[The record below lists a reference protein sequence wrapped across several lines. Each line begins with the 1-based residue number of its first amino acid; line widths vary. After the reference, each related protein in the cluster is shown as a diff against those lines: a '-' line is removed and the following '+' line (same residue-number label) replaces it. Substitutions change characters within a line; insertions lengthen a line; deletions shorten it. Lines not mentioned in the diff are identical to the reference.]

1 MAPPLSVQKPWG
13 NKDDPTVAI
22 HPGKTP
28 RESPMD
34 QAKRRRPTPG
44 LGTVLF
50 SRDDTLGNPLG
61 TAQGHRNLYAQG
73 SFYSGRGSSAGLLPA
88 IFQNTPIAEITGK
101 TIPKQRKKS
110 LEYAEKP

>member
-13 NKDDPTVAI
+13 NKDKPTVTT

-34 QAKRRRPTPG
+34 QAKRPRPTQR

-50 SRDDTLGNPLG
+50 SRDDTQGNPLG

-73 SFYSGRGSSAGLLPA
+73 SS
-88 IFQNTPIAEITGK
+88 
-101 TIPKQRKKS
+101 
-110 LEYAEKP
+110 